1 MAQVDVTVTI
11 NRPIEEVFTALADTD
26 HQNQWQPI
34 ILETR
39 KLSDGPVG
47 VGTTYRYVS
56 QFLGQRFETTGELTD
71 YEPPRRYGW
80 RVTTGPFPMRAQYT
94 LVPSGS
100 STQVTGTFIG
110 DPGSFFKLA
119 KPVVVRMGKRQI
131 EADLNNLKELLE
143 ARAETGG

>member
-26 HQNQWQPI
+26 HQSQWQPMV
-34 ILETR
+34 LETR

-47 VGTTYRYVS
+47 VGTTYRYVG

-80 RVTTGPFPMRAQYT
+80 RVTTGPFAMR
-94 LVPSGS
+94 PSTPWRHRAAARGS
-100 STQVTGTFIG
+100 
-110 DPGSFFKLA
+110 
-119 KPVVVRMGKRQI
+119 
-131 EADLNNLKELLE
+131 
-143 ARAETGG
+143 RAPSSASQAASSS